1 MIPISGKPILEYIIE
16 DLKELGFTD
25 FCIVIGHLGEKIK
38 QYFGDGTNFNV
49 KISYVE
55 QEIFSGTASA
65 TKLAKNFVN
74 DSSFLL
80 YLADTIIPKNLRNY
94 MQNMINSNFEI
105 NLLSS
110 QINSSEIGNVGNIE
124 VKNEYVSKI
133 SEKTLSSKSNLAW
146 AGIAFFKNNYIFEMI
161 ECLTPS
167 QRGEFE
173 ITDAMNLVLEN
184 NIKIGNFTCDGYID
198 AGTISGLL
206 ELNTFIL
213 NLQQPTTQNSCIVN
227 SPVYVGNQCTIG
239 KNVELGPSV
248 SIGDGVNIGDNVEIK
263 NSLIFNNSK
272 ISSNQNISNSI
283 LDDNQ
288 NILSLK

>member
-1 MIPISGKPILEYIIE
+1 MI
-16 DLKELGFTD
+16 
-25 FCIVIGHLGEKIK
+25 V
-38 QYFGDGTNFNV
+38 
-49 KISYVE
+49 
-55 QEIFSGTASA
+55 
-65 TKLAKNFVN
+65 
-74 DSSFLL
+74 
-80 YLADTIIPKNLRNY
+80 
-94 MQNMINSNFEI
+94 
-105 NLLSS
+105 
-110 QINSSEIGNVGNIE
+110 
-124 VKNEYVSKI
+124 
-133 SEKTLSSKSNLAW
+133 
-146 AGIAFFKNNYIFEMI
+146 
-161 ECLTPS
+161 CLTPS

-272 ISSNQNISNSI
+272 IPSNQNISNSI

>member
-1 MIPISGKPILEYIIE
+1 MLIPLIEYELNNKKIVTY
-16 DLKELGFTD
+16 DLK
-25 FCIVIGHLGEKIK
+25 
-38 QYFGDGTNFNV
+38 
-49 KISYVE
+49 
-55 QEIFSGTASA
+55 
-65 TKLAKNFVN
+65 
-74 DSSFLL
+74 
-80 YLADTIIPKNLRNY
+80 
-94 MQNMINSNFEI
+94 IN
-105 NLLSS
+105 
-110 QINSSEIGNVGNIE
+110 IGNMSNILKYIFKDR
-124 VKNEYVSKI
+124 V
-133 SEKTLSSKSNLAW
+133 
-146 AGIAFFKNNYIFEMI
+146 KNNYIFEMI
-161 ECLTPS
+161 ECLSPS

-248 SIGDGVNIGDNVEIK
+248 SIGDGVNIGDNVKIK

-283 LDDNQ
+283 IDDNQ